1 MLRSPEPLRCAA
13 SAYGGAALL
22 VRTIQDLVHIPID
35 HVAIIG
41 FEGFKAM
48 TNARVKIKQLYDALR
63 SDDMAS
69 YTVNGSK

>member
-1 MLRSPEPLRCAA
+1 
-13 SAYGGAALL
+13 
-22 VRTIQDLVHIPID
+22 VRTIQDLVQIPID

-48 TNARVKIKQLYDALR
+48 TNARVKIKQLSDALR
-63 SDDMAS
+63 NDDMAS